1 MSHSRT
7 AGPSVREQS
16 QRSHR
21 IFGEVEEGR
30 VEEKEVVY
38 HRGNNSTS
46 DLRTRGSGEIEH
58 PDSPM
63 ARPSTDIVS

>member
-1 MSHSRT
+1 M

-21 IFGEVEEGR
+21 IFAEEEEGR
-30 VEEKEVVY
+30 VEENEVVY
-38 HRGNNSTS
+38 HRENNSTS
-46 DLRTRGSGEIEH
+46 DVRSRGSGEIEH
-58 PDSPM
+58 WDSPM

>member
-1 MSHSRT
+1 M
-7 AGPSVREQS
+7 AGPSVREQLL
-16 QRSHR
+16 RSHR
-21 IFGEVEEGR
+21 IFAEEEEGR

-46 DLRTRGSGEIEH
+46 DVRARGSGEIEH
-58 PDSPM
+58 WDSPM